1 MANLIPSQVNLA
13 SGNNTFSI
21 SQDSVDADV
30 HISSSSGNAVVYFA
44 QPLTC
49 SSSAGILASTGDV
62 KSVNHSLETVGASV
76 STFSSSISDLQTNV
90 TTLQA
95 QVSNLISVI
104 NTAFSLS
111 LS

>member
-1 MANLIPSQVNLA
+1 MASLIPSQVNLA

-30 HISSSSGNAVVYFA
+30 HISSTSSNAVVYFA
-44 QPLTC
+44 QPISC
-49 SSSAGILASTGDV
+49 SSTAGIVASAGDV
-62 KSVNHSLETVGASV
+62 HSKQYSLEVVGASV

-90 TTLQA
+90 ATLQT
-95 QVSNLISVI
+95 QVSHLISVI